1 VVVPSPYEI
10 LGIDPGASDGEVE
23 QAYRQRLKETHPDH
37 GGSTDE
43 FRAVRAAHAAIT
55 DGEYPAPRDQFEPGP
70 TAAPNRPVSHVEY
83 LDYEA
88 IEDHGWSLTDP
99 DLFEK
104 AEAADLGGTDRGAF
118 EVQPGESLLEAAE
131 ECGYAWPYACR
142 GGACANCAVA
152 VLDGDLDMPVNHI
165 LKSGHLEERIRLSCI
180 GMPEAPGL
188 KVVFNVKHLPG
199 LDELRLPPDR
209 FELAQRG
216 D

>member
-1 VVVPSPYEI
+1 MPSPYEV
-10 LGIDPGASDGEVE
+10 LRVEPSASDGEIE
-23 QAYRQRLKETHPDH
+23 RAYRERLKETHPDQ
-37 GGSTDE
+37 GGTTDE

-55 DGEYPAPRDQFEPGP
+55 DDEYPDPLEEFEPEP
-70 TAAPNRPVSHVEY
+70 APEAHRPVSHVEY

-88 IEDHGWSLTDP
+88 VEDHGWSLADP

-104 AEAADLGGTDRGAF
+104 ADAAGLNGDDRGSF
-118 EVQPGESLLEAAE
+118 EVRPGDSLLEAAE
-131 ECGYAWPYACR
+131 DAGFTWPYACR

-152 VLDGDLDMPVNHI
+152 LLEGGLDMPVNHI
-165 LKSGHLEERIRLSCI
+165 LQSEPLEDRFQLSCV
-180 GMPEAPGL
+180 GVPRDADL